1 MLTGISAVDALTT
14 LVRGQKLPVFS
25 AAGLPHLEPAAQIA
39 AQANLGGEPFCVVF
53 AATPPPRGTAA
64 RRVRSAET
72 VARAGHGG
80 GVLGAA
86 RTARRGAR
94 TLSTRPTR
102 RPAELEITWTST
114 MGVRLP
120 RAASCAVPDAD
131 PDEPAPA
138 NTALVHAGAAY
149 ADAVRAA
156 AEYAAAGAAAR
167 AVGDELLST
176 RRWVRAVRR
185 HWIPRLETVLARVD
199 AGLEQNEHEDAVRR
213 RWVAD
218 MQAQGR

>member
-1 MLTGISAVDALTT
+1 MRVLHA
-14 LVRGQKLPVFS
+14 
-25 AAGLPHLEPAAQIA
+25 
-39 AQANLGGEPFCVVF
+39 
-53 AATPPPRGTAA
+53 PPRGTAA
-64 RRVRSAET
+64 RRAQHARLTEAESW
-72 VARAGHGG
+72 V
-80 GVLGAA
+80 
-86 RTARRGAR
+86 RRGLPLGGEDALD
-94 TLSTRPTR
+94 TALAR
-102 RPAELEITWTST
+102 RPAEREITWTST

-176 RRWVRAVRR
+176 RRRVRAVRR

-199 AGLEQNEHEDAVRR
+199 AGSTRTSTRTRCAGSGWRTCRHRAV
-213 RWVAD
+213 D
-218 MQAQGR
+218 PT